1 MKIIKNE
8 VGTIA
13 LRIDAEMKLEGETL
27 EVFKMFEKIGVLESL
42 IEGMLIQTNKDDFKI
57 KSVRVMGE

>member
-8 VGTIA
+8 VGTIT

-27 EVFKMFEKIGVLESL
+27 EMCKMLETIGVLESL
-42 IEGMLIQTNKDDFKI
+42 IEGMLVASTKDDFKI
-57 KSVRVMGE
+57 KSVKVVEE